1 MNFIFHRFLIFTFA
15 TPSLIVTIFCFAIGS
30 NPKNLEIGI
39 LNHEVGVDCK
49 NFTEIATCDY
59 SQLSCAFLS
68 NLGADQKF
76 KLVVGIQNKCG
87 SDQPSIT
94 IL

>member
-1 MNFIFHRFLIFTFA
+1 MFTFA

-49 NFTEIATCDY
+49 DFTELTACDS
-59 SQLSCAFLS
+59 SQLTCAFLS
-68 NLGADQKF
+68 DLGSDRKF
-76 KLVVGIQNKCG
+76 KLVVAAQNKFGCNQL
-87 SDQPSIT
+87 SFT
-94 IL
+94 VL